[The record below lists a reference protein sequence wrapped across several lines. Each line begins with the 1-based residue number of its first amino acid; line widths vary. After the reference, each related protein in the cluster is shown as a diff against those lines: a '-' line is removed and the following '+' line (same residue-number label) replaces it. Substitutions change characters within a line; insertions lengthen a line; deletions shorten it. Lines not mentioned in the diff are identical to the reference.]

1 LNRRRAG
8 RFVLRTSFFLWFGC
22 FSNS

>member
-1 LNRRRAG
+1 VNPSRAG
-8 RFVLRTSFFLWFGC
+8 RFVLRTSFFLWFNY